1 MNPPINALSPVSTR
15 NLVEIF
21 PKTLGGVGVAP
32 GVGVALAMGVGVTPG
47 VGVALATGVS
57 VTLGVGVAVATGVEL
72 AVAVGVGIPPE
83 IEVESPALFV
93 KVAGPVVRA

>member
-21 PKTLGGVGVAP
+21 PKTLGGVGV
-32 GVGVALAMGVGVTPG
+32 TPG
-47 VGVALATGVS
+47 VGVALAVGVG
-57 VTLGVGVAVATGVEL
+57 VTLGVGVALVVGVGVTPCVEL
-72 AVAVGVGIPPE
+72 AVAVGVGVPPE

>member
-1 MNPPINALSPVSTR
+1 MNPPIKALSPVSTR

-21 PKTLGGVGVAP
+21 PKTLGGVGV
-32 GVGVALAMGVGVTPG
+32 TPG
-47 VGVALATGVS
+47 VGVALAVGVG
-57 VTLGVGVAVATGVEL
+57 VTLGVGVALVVGVGVTPCVEL
-72 AVAVGVGIPPE
+72 AVAVGVGVPPE

>member
-1 MNPPINALSPVSTR
+1 LSPVSTR

-21 PKTLGGVGVAP
+21 PKTLGGVGVTP
-32 GVGVALAMGVGVTPG
+32 GVGVALAMGVGVTAG
-47 VGVALATGVS
+47 VGVALATGV
-57 VTLGVGVAVATGVEL
+57 GGEL

-93 KVAGPVVRA
+93 KVAEPVVRA